1 MVDNSFG
8 CPVAKKCGGCQLT
21 NMSYEKQLSFKQ
33 AKVIKL
39 MGRFG
44 HVSEIIG
51 MDDPYHYRNKVQA
64 AFGVTRGGQIISG
77 VYQSGTH
84 RIVKVES
91 CLIEDK
97 KADEIIVFI
106 RSLVRSFKLSV
117 YNENT
122 GRGFLRHVLVKRAFG
137 TGEIMVVLV
146 TGKEP
151 FKSKNDFIKALL
163 SRFSEITTVVQSVND
178 RYTSLVLGDAENVL
192 YGDGYITDV
201 LMGKKFRISARS
213 FYQINYAGTGILY
226 GKALDFA
233 GLTGNERVLDAYSG
247 VGTIGILAADRA
259 GEVISVEMNRD
270 AVRDA
275 KVNAKIN
282 GVKNIKFFCAD
293 ASDFLREL
301 TLNGETVDVVIMD
314 PPRAGSTPAFLQSVA
329 DSNAKKIVYV
339 SCNPETLARD
349 VGFLTRRNYKTCK
362 IQPVD
367 MFPHTNHVETV
378 VSLVRKTPDMYAD
391 FKIDLDEQDLTASEA
406 NPTYEE
412 IKDYIQEQYGVKV
425 SSLYISYISQVK
437 RKLGLEVGDA
447 YNKPKTDKYKTP
459 QCPPDKEEM
468 IVAALKHFKMIK

>member
-1 MVDNSFG
+1 
-8 CPVAKKCGGCQLT
+8 
-21 NMSYEKQLSFKQ
+21 
-33 AKVIKL
+33 
-39 MGRFG
+39 
-44 HVSEIIG
+44 
-51 MDDPYHYRNKVQA
+51 
-64 AFGVTRGGQIISG
+64 
-77 VYQSGTH
+77 
-84 RIVKVES
+84 
-91 CLIEDK
+91 
-97 KADEIIVFI
+97 
-106 RSLVRSFKLSV
+106 
-117 YNENT
+117 
-122 GRGFLRHVLVKRAFG
+122 
-137 TGEIMVVLV
+137 MVVLV

-163 SRFSEITTVVQSVND
+163 SRFPEITTVVQSVND
-178 RYTSLVLGDAENVL
+178 RYTSLVLGEAENVL

-367 MFPHTNHVETV
+367 MFPHTNHVECCV
-378 VSLVRKTPDMYAD
+378 LLCREDRK
-391 FKIDLDEQDLTASEA
+391 
-406 NPTYEE
+406 
-412 IKDYIQEQYGVKV
+412 
-425 SSLYISYISQVK
+425 
-437 RKLGLEVGDA
+437 
-447 YNKPKTDKYKTP
+447 
-459 QCPPDKEEM
+459 
-468 IVAALKHFKMIK
+468 

>member
-1 MVDNSFG
+1 MVDKSFD

-51 MDDPYHYRNKVQA
+51 MKNPFRYRNKVQA

-84 RIVKVES
+84 KIVKVES

-97 KADEIIVFI
+97 TADDIIVYI
-106 RSLVRSFKLSV
+106 RSLIRSFGLSV

-151 FKSKNDFIKALL
+151 FKSKNDFIKNLL
-163 SRFSEITTVVQSVND
+163 NRFPKIKTVVQSVND
-178 RYTSLVLGDAENVL
+178 RFTSLVLGDRETVL

-213 FYQINYAGTGILY
+213 FYQINYAGTEILY

-233 GLTGNERVLDAYSG
+233 ELTGSERVLDAYSG
-247 VGTIGILAADRA
+247 VGTIGILASDRA
-259 GEVISVEMNRD
+259 GEVISVESNRD

-275 KVNAKIN
+275 KINAKLN
-282 GVKNIKFFCAD
+282 GVTNIKFFCAD
-293 ASDFLREL
+293 AAEFLREM
-301 TLNGETVDVVIMD
+301 TAENEAVDVIIMD
-314 PPRAGSTPAFLQSVA
+314 PPRAGSSPVFLKSAVE
-329 DSNAKKIVYV
+329 SNAAKIVYV
-339 SCNPETLARD
+339 SCSPETLARD
-349 VGFLTRRNYKTCK
+349 VAFLTRHGYAVKK

-367 MFPHTNHVETV
+367 MFPHTAHVETV
-378 VSLVRKTPDMYAD
+378 VL
-391 FKIDLDEQDLTASEA
+391 LTR
-406 NPTYEE
+406 N
-412 IKDYIQEQYGVKV
+412 
-425 SSLYISYISQVK
+425 
-437 RKLGLEVGDA
+437 
-447 YNKPKTDKYKTP
+447 
-459 QCPPDKEEM
+459 
-468 IVAALKHFKMIK
+468 